1 MVRKTWGLDYFD
13 ESSVSSAP
21 RAKAGARARKV
32 LDTLSVPAGYPPD
45 LPARDC
51 NALNAAILPKNTS
64 GNKSGGSSDTADEA
78 RSLRDAYSAAWS
90 LAFAPARGLLT
101 GAFACF
107 MTGGSVHMFSV
118 MTALGVSFMQISGL
132 ANATALFR
140 GVVER
145 TPALKG
151 KIVPQFLVHFLLCC
165 LGVAGALW
173 QCHRLGFLP
182 TTESDYTALLP
193 TFDVRDLRTVVG
205 GIH

>member
-1 MVRKTWGLDYFD
+1 MVPKTWGLDYFD
-13 ESSVSSAP
+13 ESAVSSAP
-21 RAKAGARARKV
+21 RAKAGPRARKI

-45 LPARDC
+45 LPARNC
-51 NALNAAILPKNTS
+51 SALNKAILPKNAGS
-64 GNKSGGSSDTADEA
+64 NKSVAGSDGVDEA
-78 RSLRDAYSAAWS
+78 KSLRDAYSAAWS

-101 GAFACF
+101 GAFACL
-107 MTGGSVHMFSV
+107 MTGSSVHMFSV
-118 MTALGVSFMQISGL
+118 MTALGVGFMQISGL

-140 GVVER
+140 DVVER

-151 KIVPQFLVHFLLCC
+151 KILPQFLVHFSLCC
-165 LGVAGALW
+165 VGVAGALW
-173 QCHRLGFLP
+173 QCQRLGFLP